1 MDDDELSIQYSPS
14 KWSKRFHEPQEV
26 INNHVRFVTEASERA
41 RRLVPCETGLKY
53 GAQGGQLLDVFG
65 GEALPGS
72 PVFVYIH
79 GGYWQELDREIS
91 GYCAQPLYEAGIKTV
106 VVGYDLAPRVKLHTI
121 VEEIQEAATFVLK
134 YAKESGSSSGQGRQ
148 SPELHHWVRRRVGR
162 ARGGL
167 LRRCVV
173 FGGHSAGAHLS
184 ALLLDGPW
192 WRSLPPHLRRAV
204 GGFALLS
211 GVFDLAPIV
220 RTYVNDALELS
231 EQDAGLLSPLRL
243 EKEQPLQGLPRVLLA
258 AAQHD
263 SPAFLKQSE
272 QYAQKLRQ
280 ENHDVEFIVVPGV
293 DHFDLV
299 ENLADGNYILTQKL
313 IKFINGLF

>member
-72 PVFVYIH
+72 APVFVYIH

-134 YAKESGSSSGQGRQ
+134 YAKESGS
-148 SPELHHWVRRRVGR
+148 
-162 ARGGL
+162 
-167 LRRCVV
+167 RCVV